1 MGLFNYRFGVAYCIE
16 GAFKT
21 LTATM
26 PAKRNQMVPNAHFH
40 KDWDR
45 YVKTWFNQPA
55 RKDRRRKAR
64 VAKAAK
70 VAPRPLKT
78 LKPVVRCPTFKYN
91 IKDRRGR
98 GFTLEELKAAGLS
111 KNKAQTIGIS
121 VDHRRKNRSL
131 ESLQKNVQRLK
142 EYNSKLILFPI
153 NGKKPRKGDA
163 TEEDMKKAAQMVGEV
178 MPVTAVVKR
187 QRAMELT
194 DDLKKFKAFNSVRQ
208 ARAVARLWGIR
219 AKKAKEAEAD
229 DLSKPA
235 KK

>member
-1 MGLFNYRFGVAYCIE
+1 MG
-16 GAFKT
+16 K
-21 LTATM
+21 M

-55 RKDRRRKAR
+55 RKERRRKAR
-64 VAKAAK
+64 SLKAAK

-78 LKPVVRCPTFKYN
+78 LRPIVRCPTFKYN
-91 IKDRRGR
+91 IKDRAGR
-98 GFTLEELKAAGLS
+98 GFTLEELKGAGLT
-111 KNKAQTIGIS
+111 KKMALTTGIS
-121 VDHRRKNRSL
+121 VDHRRKNKSL
-131 ESLQKNVQRLK
+131 ESLQPNVQRLK
-142 EYNSKLILFPI
+142 EYQSKLILFPV
-153 NGKKPRKGDA
+153 NSKKPRKGEA
-163 TEEDMKKAAQMVGEV
+163 SEEDIKKASQLQGSVL
-178 MPVTAVVKR
+178 PIKPVVKR

-194 DDLKKFKAFNSVRQ
+194 DDLKNFKAFNCLRQ
-208 ARAVARLWGIR
+208 TRAVARLWGIR

>member
-1 MGLFNYRFGVAYCIE
+1 MHEHSSADPRYASAESRWKSGSSKMLYLKYANLF
-16 GAFKT
+16 
-21 LTATM
+21 L
-26 PAKRNQMVPNAHFH
+26 Q
-40 KDWDR
+40 
-45 YVKTWFNQPA
+45 
-55 RKDRRRKAR
+55 
-64 VAKAAK
+64 
-70 VAPRPLKT
+70 
-78 LKPVVRCPTFKYN
+78 
-91 IKDRRGR
+91 
-98 GFTLEELKAAGLS
+98 
-111 KNKAQTIGIS
+111 AQTIGIS

-142 EYNSKLILFPI
+142 EYQSKLILFPI

-178 MPVTAVVKR
+178 MPVKQVVKR

-194 DDLKKFKAFNSVRQ
+194 DDLKNFKAFNSVRQ

>member
-1 MGLFNYRFGVAYCIE
+1 MKEKN
-16 GAFKT
+16 
-21 LTATM
+21 
-26 PAKRNQMVPNAHFH
+26 H
-40 KDWDR
+40 
-45 YVKTWFNQPA
+45 
-55 RKDRRRKAR
+55 
-64 VAKAAK
+64 
-70 VAPRPLKT
+70 LKT
-78 LKPVVRCPTFKYN
+78 GETL
-91 IKDRRGR
+91 
-98 GFTLEELKAAGLS
+98 FTYFCCILTRFFHFQ
-111 KNKAQTIGIS
+111 AQTIGIS

-142 EYNSKLILFPI
+142 EYQSKLILFPI

-208 ARAVARLWGIR
+208 ARAVARLWGYR